1 MFRGGNRMSNT
12 AVLVIDA
19 QVGIIE
25 GPSVGPVFKKNE
37 VLEVMKNVINRAREK
52 NVPVIY
58 IQDLDVGEDNPEEH
72 QIHPSIAPLHTE
84 IVIKKKATNAF
95 YLTELKDTLRE
106 LKVEHLVVV
115 GCKTEYCVDTSSRS
129 ATVLGFDVT
138 LVADGH
144 STTDNKV
151 LSAEQI
157 IAHHNCNLHGLDNV
171 NHFILVRDSTESIFD
186 HKHLEYK

>member
-1 MFRGGNRMSNT
+1 MSKT

-25 GPSVGPVFKKNE
+25 GPSIGPVFRKE
-37 VLEVMKNVINRAREK
+37 QVLEVMKNVIERARED
-52 NVPVIY
+52 NLPVIY
-58 IQDLDVGEDNPEEH
+58 VQDLDVGANNPEE
-72 QIHPSIAPLHTE
+72 QKIHPSIAPQETE
-84 IVIKKKATNAF
+84 FVIQKTATNAF
-95 YLTELKDTLRE
+95 YLTTLSETLKELN
-106 LKVEHLVVV
+106 VEHLVIV
-115 GCKTEYCVDTSSRS
+115 GCKTEFCVDTTSRS

-144 STTDNKV
+144 STTDNNV

-171 NHFILVRDSTESIFD
+171 NHFILVRNSTESIFE

>member
-1 MFRGGNRMSNT
+1 MSKT

-25 GPSVGPVFKKNE
+25 GPSIGPVLKKE
-37 VLEVMKNVINRAREK
+37 QVLEVMKNVIERAREN

-58 IQDLDVGEDNPEEH
+58 IQDLDVGADNPAEQE
-72 QIHPSIAPLHTE
+72 IHPTIAPLETE
-84 IVIKKKATNAF
+84 LVIHKTATNAF
-95 YLTELKDTLRE
+95 YMTTLTETLKE
-106 LKVEHLVVV
+106 LDVEHIVIV
-115 GCKTEYCVDTSSRS
+115 GCKTEFCVDTTSRS

-171 NHFILVRDSTESIFD
+171 SHFILVRNSTESIFE